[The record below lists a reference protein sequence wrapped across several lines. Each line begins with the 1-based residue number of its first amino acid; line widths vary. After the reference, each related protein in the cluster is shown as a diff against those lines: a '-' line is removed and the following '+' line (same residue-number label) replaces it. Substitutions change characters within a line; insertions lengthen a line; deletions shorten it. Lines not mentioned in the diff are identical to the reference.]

1 MATTNRRYEI
11 MDHSAITFAL
21 DKDEAGVLTGFKL
34 TAVETYAEC
43 FCVTFP
49 FAQAKGKARVEFGD
63 GKVRFVHDGIGS
75 DETPD
80 QLGIYGGSEGG
91 TYETEITPADEIM
104 VRDFLHRSGRYDGA
118 EIKFR
123 LETAWG
129 KGFSLRAELSATA

>member
-1 MATTNRRYEI
+1 

-21 DKDEAGVLTGFKL
+21 DKDEAGFLTGFRL

-49 FAQAKGKARVEFGD
+49 FAQAKKKARVEFGE
-63 GKVRFVHDGIGS
+63 GKVHFVHDGIGS
-75 DETPD
+75 DETPS

-91 TYETEITPADEIM
+91 TYETGITPEDETM
-104 VRDFLHRSGRYDGA
+104 LKDFLNRCGRYDGA

-123 LETAWG
+123 LEMAWG
-129 KGFSLRAELSATA
+129 KGFSLRAELPASA